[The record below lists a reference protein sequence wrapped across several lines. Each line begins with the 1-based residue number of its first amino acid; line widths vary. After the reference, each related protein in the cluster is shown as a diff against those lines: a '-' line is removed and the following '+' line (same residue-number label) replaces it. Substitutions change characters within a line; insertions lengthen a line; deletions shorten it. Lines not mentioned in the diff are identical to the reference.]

1 MSAEVANHPRP
12 QLRRP
17 WTSLDGRW
25 SFAWDRDAGWRSPGS
40 VEWDAEI
47 LVPFAPETAAS
58 GLGVVEPWRAC
69 WYRRSF
75 EAPALVDGERLLLH
89 FGAVDHDATVWVDG
103 QLVATH
109 EGGWTPFSA
118 DVTEAVAGGGAHAAS
133 GAARAGSHEIV
144 VRALDDPLDMELPRG
159 KQDWREQPHMIWY
172 PRTTGI
178 WQRVWLEV
186 VPAVRIETLHWRP
199 SVADWALGVEVRVD
213 GWERGADDANRG
225 AAVANDGADE
235 ANCGATGDDLELS
248 ITLRAGDRLLARDRC
263 AVIDGEVTRT
273 LALPD
278 AGIFS
283 ERDELL
289 WSPRS
294 PTLIDAEL
302 ELLRDGEVVDR
313 VASYSALRSVAV
325 DRGRFLL
332 NDQPLPLRLV
342 LDQGTWPES
351 GLTPPS
357 LEAIERDV
365 ELTQA
370 LGFNGVRKHQKIEDP
385 RFLRVADER
394 GLLVWEELPSAY
406 RFSNRAAGLLT
417 RTWTEAIERD
427 RSHPCIVAW
436 LPVNESWGVPSLPS
450 SPRQRALVTA
460 LCALARALDGDR
472 PALGNDGW
480 ELSADGDMLGIHDY
494 GEADLLASR
503 YADGLD
509 RALEQE
515 TLSRRRLLLDGVAR
529 AGRPVVLSEFGGIAF
544 TPASDEAVTW
554 GYDRVRDAGEFVAR
568 YAGLLEQVHAI
579 PGLAGFCYT
588 QLTDTH
594 QEANGLLTA
603 EREPKGPLE
612 AFAAATRGERVA
624 REASAAA
631 TRQEDPVPPSPHG
644 GA

>member
-1 MSAEVANHPRP
+1 
-12 QLRRP
+12 
-17 WTSLDGRW
+17 
-25 SFAWDRDAGWRSPGS
+25 
-40 VEWDAEI
+40 
-47 LVPFAPETAAS
+47 
-58 GLGVVEPWRAC
+58 
-69 WYRRSF
+69 
-75 EAPALVDGERLLLH
+75 
-89 FGAVDHDATVWVDG
+89 
-103 QLVATH
+103 
-109 EGGWTPFSA
+109 
-118 DVTEAVAGGGAHAAS
+118 
-133 GAARAGSHEIV
+133 
-144 VRALDDPLDMELPRG
+144 
-159 KQDWREQPHMIWY
+159 MIWY

-199 SVADWALGVEVRVD
+199 SVDDWALGVEVRLAGD
-213 GWERGADDANRG
+213 GADAAHRGAGVANHGADDAVRGADDAVHGADDAVRG
-225 AAVANDGADE
+225 A
-235 ANCGATGDDLELS
+235 DDALELS
-248 ITLRAGDRLLARDRC
+248 ITLRAGGRLLARDRC
-263 AVIDGEVTRT
+263 AVIGGELTRT

-325 DRGRFLL
+325 DRGSFLL

-342 LDQGTWPES
+342 LDQGTWPET

-357 LEAIERDV
+357 LAAIERDV

-406 RFSNRAAGLLT
+406 RFTNRSAGLLT

-436 LPVNESWGVPSLPS
+436 LPVNESWGVPALPS

-480 ELSADGDMLGIHDY
+480 ELSADGDLLGIHDY
-494 GEADLLASR
+494 GEADQLAAR

-509 RALEQE
+509 RALERE

-529 AGRPVVLSEFGGIAF
+529 DGRPVVLSEFGGIAF
-544 TPASDEAVTW
+544 TPASDEAATW
-554 GYDRVRDAGEFVAR
+554 GYDRVRDAGAFVAR

-579 PGLAGFCYT
+579 EGLAGFCYT

-594 QEANGLLTA
+594 QEANGLLSA
-603 EREPKGPLE
+603 AREPKGPLE
-612 AFAAATRGERVA
+612 AFAAATRGERAA

-631 TRQEDPVPPSPHG
+631 TRREEDGAASVDAPAALPPSPHG

>member
-1 MSAEVANHPRP
+1 MSAAVANHPRP

-25 SFAWDRDAGWRSPGS
+25 SFAWDRGAGWRAPGE
-40 VEWDAEI
+40 VRWDEEI
-47 LVPFAPETAAS
+47 LVPFAPEAAAS
-58 GLGVVEPWRAC
+58 GLGTVEPWRAC

-75 EAPALVDGERLLLH
+75 ETPALADGERLLLH

-103 QLVATH
+103 ALVATH
-109 EGGWTPFSA
+109 EGGWTPFCA
-118 DVTEAVAGGGAHAAS
+118 DVTEAIAGGAGSAN
-133 GAARAGSHEIV
+133 GAARAGSHELV
-144 VRALDDPLDMELPRG
+144 VRAVDDPLDMELPRG

-199 SVADWALGVEVRVD
+199 SVDQWALGLETRLA
-213 GWERGADDANRG
+213 GWEGEDS
-225 AAVANDGADE
+225 
-235 ANCGATGDDLELS
+235 LELAV
-248 ITLRAGDRLLARDRC
+248 TLRAGDRLLARDVYGVV
-263 AVIDGEVTRT
+263 AGEVMRT
-273 LALPD
+273 IALPD

-302 ELLRDGEVVDR
+302 ELLRDGAVIDR

-325 DRGRFLL
+325 DRERFLL

-450 SPRQRALVTA
+450 DARQRALVTA
-460 LCALARALDGDR
+460 LCALARVLDGDR

-494 GEADLLASR
+494 GEADLLAAR
-503 YADGLD
+503 YAGGLD
-509 RALEQE
+509 RVLEQE
-515 TLSRRRLLLDGVAR
+515 TLSRRRLLLDGVER

-554 GYDRVRDAGEFVAR
+554 GYDRVRDAGAFVAR

-631 TRQEDPVPPSPHG
+631 TRREAALPPSPHG

>member
-25 SFAWDRDAGWRSPGS
+25 SFAWDRDAGWRSPS
-40 VEWDAEI
+40 EVRFDAEI
-47 LVPFAPETAAS
+47 EVPFAPETAAG
-58 GLGVVEPWRAC
+58 GLGAVEPWRAC

-75 EAPALVDGERLLLH
+75 EAPALGDGERLLLH
-89 FGAVDHDATVWVDG
+89 FGAVDHDATVWVNG
-103 QLVATH
+103 ALVAHH

-118 DVTEAVAGGGAHAAS
+118 DVTEAVAGAA
-133 GAARAGSHEIV
+133 SHEIV
-144 VRALDDPLDMELPRG
+144 VRAVDDPLDMELPRG

-199 SVADWALGVEVRVD
+199 SVADWALGVEVRLD
-213 GWERGADDANRG
+213 GWERD
-225 AAVANDGADE
+225 
-235 ANCGATGDDLELS
+235 DDLQLS
-248 ITLRAGDRLLARDRC
+248 VTLRAGDRLLARDRYG
-263 AVIDGEVTRT
+263 VIDGEVTRT
-273 LALPD
+273 IALPD

-302 ELLRDGEVVDR
+302 ELLRGGEVVDR

-342 LDQGTWPES
+342 LDQGTWPDS

-436 LPVNESWGVPSLPS
+436 LPVNESWGVPSLPA

-460 LCALARALDGDR
+460 LCALARTLDGDR
-472 PALGNDGW
+472 PTLGNDGW
-480 ELSADGDMLGIHDY
+480 ELSADGDLLGIHDY

-509 RALEQE
+509 RVLEQE
-515 TLSRRRLLLDGVAR
+515 TLSRRRLLLDGVTR

-544 TPASDEAVTW
+544 TPADEEAATW
-554 GYDRVRDAGEFVAR
+554 GYDRVRDAGAFVAR

-579 PGLAGFCYT
+579 EGLAGFCYT

-603 EREPKGPLE
+603 EREPKGPL
-612 AFAAATRGERVA
+612 AALAAATRGDRVA
-624 REASAAA
+624 REVNAAA
-631 TRQEDPVPPSPHG
+631 TRREGAVPPSPHG